1 MRRLKPIVAGMLC
14 ASAALAAPPEP
25 FVIQGSGLGVSAS
38 TIGARLATVPP
49 FQLAE
54 FDPDPAKAR
63 RAFVDSVL
71 VPELLYA
78 KEAEAKKLDQQPAV
92 QDRIREALRQ
102 AMSEALRAET
112 LVKKPVMP
120 EDVRAYFEANKSR
133 FNTPR
138 RIRIWRILVSDEAL
152 AKKIIAESK
161 GTEGPLRWS
170 AFAREHS
177 LDKAT
182 NLRDGDLGFVR
193 ADGSTDTPRVRV
205 NAALFAAVDPLA
217 EGEILA
223 EPLRDGSN
231 FAVLWRRG
239 SMPGVERTLEQEEAS
254 IRQVLERERLE
265 KAQSELLASLK
276 TQHVSAVQENL
287 LEYVTVDGFGDVAAR
302 KRPGVVPRRPEA
314 GAKPPAPGER
324 GNR

>member
-1 MRRLKPIVAGMLC
+1 MRRLTPLVALLLF
-14 ASAALAAPPEP
+14 ASIAPALEP
-25 FVIQGSGLGVSAS
+25 QAVVVKAGGSSIHGGEVA
-38 TIGARLATVPP
+38 ARLAKVPA

-54 FDPDPAKAR
+54 FGVDPAKAR
-63 RAFVDSVL
+63 REFVDKVL

-78 KEAEAKKLDQQPAV
+78 KEAEAKKLDQQPAI
-92 QDRIREALRQ
+92 QDRIREQLRQ
-102 AMSEALRAET
+102 AMGEALRAET
-112 LVKKPVMP
+112 LAKKPVTA
-120 EDVRAYFEANKSR
+120 EEVRAYFETNKSR

-138 RIRIWRILVSDEAL
+138 RIRIWRILVGDEAL
-152 AKKIIAESK
+152 AKRIIAESK
-161 GTEGPLRWS
+161 GTDGPARWS

-182 NLRDGDLGFVR
+182 HLRDGDLGFVR
-193 ADGSTDTPRVRV
+193 GDGSTDTPRVRV

-217 EGEILA
+217 DGEILA
-223 EPLRDGSN
+223 EPLRDGPN

-239 SMPGVERTLEQEEAS
+239 SMAGVERSLEQEEAS

-265 KAQSELLASLK
+265 KAQSELLSTLR

-287 LEYVTVDGFGDVAAR
+287 LEYVTVDGFGDIAAR
-302 KRPGVVPRRPEA
+302 KRPGVVPRRPAA
-314 GAKPPAPGER
+314 GATRPAPGER